1 MRSLGAVRGTGSG
14 SYSSLISVVL
24 LYVLLMGLV
33 LVFSDQVLAGLQAS
47 AEPVGPII
55 LTATIALP
63 AFLAVLVLVNVVRL
77 LRDRAL
83 GKPGVT
89 FKVRLLLFFSVVVLL
104 SAVPQ
109 AALSANFIRTMLD
122 TWYSDET
129 GEALRSGQS
138 LALDYYG
145 RTVDDLD
152 EFASGGLYRQVAGQ
166 ADRVPRQVWEDVQE
180 LNPRIDG
187 LQVFT
192 ADTLEE
198 RFFEGP
204 EEARMTE
211 GQILRT
217 ESDTVSRDTTNGR
230 SFLRI
235 RSDVVGS
242 TGESVVTV
250 LIVMLP
256 ETFDTAVDRLSRS
269 IESFV
274 QVEQLR
280 GTLLGAVFL
289 FYIVFATPIL
299 LLAVLVSFLLSDEI
313 VRPLVNLEEAT
324 RRVAE
329 GDFSFRILTRSTD
342 DVGMLVQSFNQMVRE
357 LDRNRRKMIQTEKV
371 AAWQEIAQ
379 RLAHEIKNP
388 LTPIQ
393 LSAERLRR
401 KYYGSN
407 PERFEQVLESAV
419 DTILREIDSL
429 SALLSEFSNFS
440 RLPAPQPSPVR
451 IAGLVGEVVD
461 SYTGEESA
469 EFDTSDIDPELEVPV
484 DAAQIKQ
491 VFANLFKNAIEASE
505 GPLHIVVRSDLVKRG
520 KSRYCRLQIRDDG
533 PGITADDQSEVFN
546 PYFTTKRHGT
556 GLGLA
561 VVERIIF
568 DHKGQIWFES
578 APGDGTTFFVDLP
591 LTNGGDVGGEQ
602 S

>member
-1 MRSLGAVRGTGSG
+1 MRRPGTARGSGSG
-14 SYSSLISVVL
+14 SYSSLLSVVL
-24 LYVLLMGLV
+24 LYVLLMALV
-33 LVFSDQVLAGLQAS
+33 LVFSDQVLGSLQDS
-47 AEPVGPII
+47 AEPVASV
-55 LTATIALP
+55 LFVATVALP
-63 AFLAVLVLVNVVRL
+63 VFLAVLVLANVVRL

-83 GKPGVT
+83 GKPGIS
-89 FKVRLLLFFSVVVLL
+89 FKIRLLLFFSVLVIL

-109 AALSANFIRTMLD
+109 AVLSANFIRTMLD

-129 GEALRSGQS
+129 GEALRSGQR

-145 RTVDDLD
+145 RTVDDLED
-152 EFASGGLYRQVAGQ
+152 FASGGLYRQVAGQ
-166 ADRVPRQVWEDVQE
+166 ADRVPGQVWEDVQE

-187 LQVFT
+187 MQVFT

-204 EEARMTE
+204 PQARLTEAE
-211 GQILRT
+211 ILRT
-217 ESDTVSRDTTNGR
+217 ESNTVSRDTSDGR

-242 TGESVVTV
+242 TGENIVTV
-250 LIVMLP
+250 LTVMLP
-256 ETFDTAVDRLSRS
+256 EAFDVAAEQLSRS
-269 IESFV
+269 LESFT
-274 QVEQLR
+274 QIEQLR

-289 FYIVFATPIL
+289 FYMVFATPIL

-329 GDFSFRILTRSTD
+329 GDFSFRILTRSSD

-401 KYYGSN
+401 KYYGST

-419 DTILREIDSL
+419 DTILREVDSL

-451 IAGLVGEVVD
+451 ISGLVEEVVSD
-461 SYTGEESA
+461 YSGEESA
-469 EFDTSDIDPELEVPV
+469 DFDTSDIDPELEVPV

-491 VFANLFKNAIEASE
+491 VFANLFKNAIEASD
-505 GPLHIVVRSDLVKRG
+505 GPVHLVILSDLVKRG
-520 KSRYCRLQIRDDG
+520 KSRYCRVQVRDDG

-578 APGDGTTFFVDLP
+578 APGDGTTFFIDLP
-591 LTNGGDVGGEQ
+591 LSDGGNAAGEQ
-602 S
+602 

>member
-1 MRSLGAVRGTGSG
+1 MRRPASVRGTGSG
-14 SYSSLISVVL
+14 SYSSLMSVVL

-33 LVFSDQVLAGLQAS
+33 LVFSEQVLGGLQDS
-47 AEPVGPII
+47 AEPLSSII
-55 LTATIALP
+55 LVTTIALP
-63 AFLAVLVLVNVVRL
+63 AFLAVLVVVNVVRL

-83 GKPGVT
+83 GKPGVS
-89 FKVRLLLFFSVVVLL
+89 FKIRLLVFFSVVVLL

-109 AALSANFIRTMLD
+109 AVLSANFIRTMLD

-129 GEALRSGQS
+129 GEALRSGQR

-145 RTVDDLD
+145 RTVDDLG
-152 EFASGGLYRQVAGQ
+152 EFASGGLYRQVAGR

-192 ADTLEE
+192 AGTLEE
-198 RFFEGP
+198 QFFEGP
-204 EEARMTE
+204 EEARLTE
-211 GQILRT
+211 AEILRT
-217 ESDTVSRDTTNGR
+217 QSNTVSRDTSGGR
-230 SFLRI
+230 SFLRV
-235 RSDVVGS
+235 RSDVAGS
-242 TGESVVTV
+242 SEENIVTV
-250 LIVMLP
+250 LTVMLP
-256 ETFDTAVDRLSRS
+256 EAFDVAADRLSRS
-269 IESFV
+269 LESFV
-274 QVEQLR
+274 QIEQLR

-289 FYIVFATPIL
+289 FYLVFATPIL
-299 LLAVLVSFLLSDEI
+299 LLALLVSFLLSDEI

-329 GDFSFRILTRSTD
+329 GDFSFRILTRSSD

-401 KYYGSN
+401 KYYGSD

-419 DTILREIDSL
+419 DTILREVDSL

-451 IAGLVGEVVD
+451 ISGLVEEVV
-461 SYTGEESA
+461 SGYSGQESV

-491 VFANLFKNAIEASE
+491 VLANLFKNAIEASE
-505 GPLHIVVRSDLVKRG
+505 GTVHLVIRSDLVKRG
-520 KSRYCRLQIRDDG
+520 KSRYCRLQVRDDG
-533 PGITADDQSEVFN
+533 PGITADDQGEVFN

-578 APGDGTTFFVDLP
+578 APGDGTTFFIDLP
-591 LTNGGDVGGEQ
+591 LSDGSEAAGEQ
-602 S
+602 